1 MNPTDFDPLVRDVR
15 KILERT
21 CEAPPDEWMDDA
33 ARLIVEHM
41 LAAPRGD
48 LGVDLG
54 VDRIVPDYCADGSVA
69 DAARVR
75 GQDGADRNA
84 LDPETKDAL
93 KVLMMDPETED
104 ALKDLNA
111 KVEVLDDELNQLRW
125 LVGQILLAASAGN
138 FDRLKL
144 LAAEAGL
151 SKE

>member
-1 MNPTDFDPLVRDVR
+1 MNSADFDSLVHDVR

-41 LAAPRGD
+41 LAAPRG
-48 LGVDLG
+48 DLG

-93 KVLMMDPETED
+93 KGLMMDPETED

-111 KVEVLDDELNQLRW
+111 KVEVLDDELTQLRW
-125 LVGQILLAASAGN
+125 LVGQILVAASAGN

-151 SKE
+151 SEE